1 MSRAH
6 PSSPSGTC
14 RKSPRAVEREP
25 GQPASGARALLNGL
39 LRLVRPPF
47 VYHMDSPTERKALID
62 KLWSGQYEDS
72 IGRFTASNGDLINL
86 FGQQVEVEAGAAD
99 ELPIGRPR
107 RPDRLQS
114 SWPRF
119 EGVLLALFR
128 ARSQKMVALETAAL
142 SVRFLHYRVSRNV
155 WDTVAFFS
163 RLVMHRQW
171 TEQLCDDA
179 LKRDPGAPYEVTK
192 ALTAACFDNYT
203 IKVGYGSFATVDRK
217 GERFDMTNWG
227 SVSVPASAVPANLSL
242 QAMLHGGI
250 FRDDI
255 SLTAF
260 ARSFSVIAPDIV
272 ANQQKRWRHYMQR
285 AKDGKLDEKPN
296 FASPY
301 PPTHFVWHDPI
312 KDRLQ
317 SSYEDVNFEVDWI
330 RAHAMHKDSAAVMLG
345 GDGLTYMRI
354 ISRLAQSP
362 RLYLW
367 TSPIII
373 PRLGEHPHG
382 TYHVLHGDWRLW
394 WPLIER
400 AAVIVGNKQVVAD
413 PNVSQ
418 FNESEH
424 FLRIL
429 TAACAEYVLEIA
441 QTGTDVRATSTFLND
456 ADANLSF
463 AYVCQFLYLFG
474 FKFKQMRDSVR
485 TNDSATLDL
494 LWREN
499 LASARAAT
507 KSGNVGESG
516 KTNYATMS
524 VVLIYWGC
532 ALREPLATAY
542 HNTRTLRWIFSH
554 VGWDMPVEMLN
565 MLIHESVVANITH
578 ELIQKFVRRL
588 NFTWVVHRG
597 LERILKA
604 NRARDE
610 ATLKDIDKD
619 KKLLMEWLRTSIGTT
634 YAQATQASNDNL
646 LGVDMSRWGGDRDAA
661 AKRRG
666 APWAKR
672 VAVMQDCDEY
682 VRRKMRDYCHWHSW
696 QV

>member
-1 MSRAH
+1 M
-6 PSSPSGTC
+6 
-14 RKSPRAVEREP
+14 
-25 GQPASGARALLNGL
+25 
-39 LRLVRPPF
+39 
-47 VYHMDSPTERKALID
+47 
-62 KLWSGQYEDS
+62 
-72 IGRFTASNGDLINL
+72 
-86 FGQQVEVEAGAAD
+86 
-99 ELPIGRPR
+99 
-107 RPDRLQS
+107 
-114 SWPRF
+114 
-119 EGVLLALFR
+119 
-128 ARSQKMVALETAAL
+128 
-142 SVRFLHYRVSRNV
+142 
-155 WDTVAFFS
+155 
-163 RLVMHRQW
+163 
-171 TEQLCDDA
+171 
-179 LKRDPGAPYEVTK
+179 
-192 ALTAACFDNYT
+192 
-203 IKVGYGSFATVDRK
+203 
-217 GERFDMTNWG
+217 
-227 SVSVPASAVPANLSL
+227 PANLSL

-441 QTGTDVRATSTFLND
+441 QTGTDVRVTSTFLND

-619 KKLLMEWLRTSIGTT
+619 KKLLIEWLRTSIGTT